1 MVKFDDLDISILSFV
16 ADHPSCTVTDCAK
29 SLFNPKSTEELQ
41 KKDSML
47 RHRFKSLSSEK
58 YLLETKNNNHSI
70 FRINNNLI
78 HFGPELRFMN
88 VGGEKFIHKDLVK
101 DYCILIYTEDG
112 VIIKSLD
119 KLERKYLS

>member
-29 SLFNPKSTEELQ
+29 SLFNPKDTEDLQ
-41 KKDSML
+41 RKDSML

-70 FRINNNLI
+70 FRIDNNLI
-78 HFGPELRFMN
+78 HFGPELRFIN
-88 VGGEKFIHKDLVK
+88 IGGEKFIHKDLVK
-101 DYCILIYTEDG
+101 DYCILVYTEDG
-112 VIIKSLD
+112 VIIKSLY
-119 KLERKYLS
+119 KLEKKYLS

>member
-29 SLFNPKSTEELQ
+29 SLFNPKDTEDLQ
-41 KKDSML
+41 RKDSML

-58 YLLETKNNNHSI
+58 YLLETKNNNHSV
-70 FRINNNLI
+70 FRIDNNLI

-88 VGGEKFIHKDLVK
+88 IGAEKFIHNDLVK

-119 KLERKYLS
+119 KLEKKYLS

>member
-58 YLLETKNNNHSI
+58 YLLETKKNNHSI
-70 FRINNNLI
+70 FRIDNNLI

>member
-1 MVKFDDLDISILSFV
+1 MVKFDDLDISIISFV

-58 YLLETKNNNHSI
+58 YLLEAKNNNHST
-70 FRINNNLI
+70 FRIDNNLI

>member
-29 SLFNPKSTEELQ
+29 SLFNPKNTEDLQ
-41 KKDSML
+41 RKDSML

-58 YLLETKNNNHSI
+58 YLLETKNNNHSV
-70 FRINNNLI
+70 FRIDNNLI

-88 VGGEKFIHKDLVK
+88 IGGEKFVHKDLVK
-101 DYCILIYTEDG
+101 DYCILVYTKDG

-119 KLERKYLS
+119 KLEKKYRS

>member
-29 SLFNPKSTEELQ
+29 SLFNPKDTEDLQ
-41 KKDSML
+41 RKDSML

-58 YLLETKNNNHSI
+58 YLLETKKNNHSV
-70 FRINNNLI
+70 FRIDNNLI

-88 VGGEKFIHKDLVK
+88 IGGEKFVHKDLVK
-101 DYCILIYTEDG
+101 DYCILVYTKDG

-119 KLERKYLS
+119 KLEKKYLS

>member
-29 SLFNPKSTEELQ
+29 SLFNPKSTEDLQ

-70 FRINNNLI
+70 FRIDNNLI

-88 VGGEKFIHKDLVK
+88 IGGEKFIHKELVK

>member
-29 SLFNPKSTEELQ
+29 SLFNPKSSEELQ

-70 FRINNNLI
+70 FRIDNNLI

>member
-29 SLFNPKSTEELQ
+29 SLFNPKDTEDLQ
-41 KKDSML
+41 RKDSML

-58 YLLETKNNNHSI
+58 YLLETKNNNHSV
-70 FRINNNLI
+70 FRIDNNLI

-88 VGGEKFIHKDLVK
+88 IGGEKFVHIDLVK
-101 DYCILIYTEDG
+101 DYCILVYTKDG

-119 KLERKYLS
+119 KLEKKYLS

>member
-29 SLFNPKSTEELQ
+29 SIFNPKNTEDLQ
-41 KKDSML
+41 RKDSML

-58 YLLETKNNNHSI
+58 YLLETKSNNHSI
-70 FRINNNLI
+70 FRIDNNLV

-88 VGGEKFIHKDLVK
+88 IGGEKFIHKDLVK
-101 DYCILIYTEDG
+101 DYCILIYTSDG

-119 KLERKYLS
+119 KIEKKYLS

>member
-1 MVKFDDLDISILSFV
+1 M
-16 ADHPSCTVTDCAK
+16 
-29 SLFNPKSTEELQ
+29 Q

-70 FRINNNLI
+70 FRIDNNLV
-78 HFGPELRFMN
+78 HFGPELRFVN
-88 VGGEKFIHKDLVK
+88 VGGEKFIHEDLVK
-101 DYCILIYTEDG
+101 DYCILIYTGDG

-119 KLERKYLS
+119 KIEKKYLS

>member
-29 SLFNPKSTEELQ
+29 SLFNPKNTEDLQ
-41 KKDSML
+41 RKDSML

-70 FRINNNLI
+70 FRIDNNLI
-78 HFGPELRFMN
+78 NFGPELRFIN
-88 VGGEKFIHKDLVK
+88 IGGEKFIHKDLVK
-101 DYCILIYTEDG
+101 DYCILVYTDDG

-119 KLERKYLS
+119 KLEKKYLS

>member
-29 SLFNPKSTEELQ
+29 SLFNPKNTEDLQ
-41 KKDSML
+41 RKDSML

-70 FRINNNLI
+70 FRIDNNLI

-88 VGGEKFIHKDLVK
+88 IGGEKFIHKDLVK
-101 DYCILIYTEDG
+101 DYCILIYNEDG

-119 KLERKYLS
+119 KLEKKYLS

>member
-29 SLFNPKSTEELQ
+29 SLFNPKDTEDLQ
-41 KKDSML
+41 RKDSML

-58 YLLETKNNNHSI
+58 YLLETKNNNHSV
-70 FRINNNLI
+70 FRIDNNLI

-88 VGGEKFIHKDLVK
+88 IGGEKFIHKDLVK
-101 DYCILIYTEDG
+101 DYCILVYTEDG

-119 KLERKYLS
+119 KLEKKYLS

>member
-29 SLFNPKSTEELQ
+29 SLFNPKNTEDLQ
-41 KKDSML
+41 RKDSML

-58 YLLETKNNNHSI
+58 YLLETKNNNHSV
-70 FRINNNLI
+70 FRIDNNLI

-88 VGGEKFIHKDLVK
+88 IGGEKFIHKDLVK
-101 DYCILIYTEDG
+101 DYCILVYTEDG

-119 KLERKYLS
+119 KLEKKYLS

>member
-70 FRINNNLI
+70 FRIDNNLI

-119 KLERKYLS
+119 KLERNYLS

>member
-47 RHRFKSLSSEK
+47 RHRFKALSLEK
-58 YLLETKNNNHSI
+58 YLLESKEQNHSVFKI
-70 FRINNNLI
+70 DDKLI
-78 HFGPELRFMN
+78 HFGPELRFVN
-88 VGGEKFIHKDLVK
+88 IGGEKFIHENLVK

-112 VIIKSLD
+112 VLIRSLD
-119 KLERKYLS
+119 KLENRWK

>member
-29 SLFNPKSTEELQ
+29 SLFNPKNTEDLQ
-41 KKDSML
+41 RKDSML

-70 FRINNNLI
+70 FRIDNNLI
-78 HFGPELRFMN
+78 HFGPELRFIN
-88 VGGEKFIHKDLVK
+88 IGGEKFIHKDLVK
-101 DYCILIYTEDG
+101 DYCILVYTEDG

-119 KLERKYLS
+119 KLEKKYLS